1 MNLGRVNKKGRPV
14 RDLVRNEEEAAIKA
28 QIYHMIFDEG
38 YGGNRIANW
47 LNERGIK
54 TKRGTTLWR
63 ATSVRAMIGNPIDRG
78 QMHFAQWSFCH

>member
-1 MNLGRVNKKGRPV
+1 
-14 RDLVRNEEEAAIKA
+14 
-28 QIYHMIFDEG
+28 MIVDEG

-78 QMHFAQWSFCH
+78 QMHLGETLSEPIDELRIIDDYYYYKAV